1 MDNKK
6 MAAAMSAVMT
16 YIKTEEDNACIQSM
30 AAAARQARPRQT
42 GVNLWGG
49 SGRQAQMQ
57 MRGLLQMKSFHG
69 SKLR

>member
-16 YIKTEEDNACIQSM
+16 YIKTEEEQAYMQSI
-30 AAAARQARPRQT
+30 AAAARRSRPRPAI
-42 GVNLWGG
+42 NLWGV
-49 SGRQAQMQ
+49 SGRQDQMQ
-57 MRGLLQMKSFHG
+57 MRGMLQMKSFHG

>member
-16 YIKTEEDNACIQSM
+16 YIKTEEEQAYIQSI
-30 AAAARQARPRQT
+30 AAEARRLRPRPAI
-42 GVNLWGG
+42 NLWGG

-57 MRGLLQMKSFHG
+57 MRGMLQMKSFHG

>member
-1 MDNKK
+1 MNNKK

-16 YIKTEEDNACIQSM
+16 YIKTEEDNACMQSI
-30 AAAARQARPRQT
+30 AAEARRSRPRRT

-49 SGRQAQMQ
+49 SGRQDQMQ
-57 MRGLLQMKSFHG
+57 MRGFLQMKSFHG